1 MVGTVHSTAMMIAAR
16 EAHGEEI
23 ARAAS
28 PAADLP
34 RPLLLTGASVVC
46 SISEE
51 IFSGIAMGSR
61 VLTGQAS
68 LRIWMML

>member
-1 MVGTVHSTAMMIAAR
+1 MVHSTAMTIAAT

-34 RPLLLTGASVVC
+34 RCFFGGASVVC
-46 SISEE
+46 SISGE

-61 VLTGQAS
+61 VLMAQAS
-68 LRIWMML
+68 FRIWRML

>member
-1 MVGTVHSTAMMIAAR
+1 MTMAAKDAQR
-16 EAHGEEI
+16 DEI

-28 PAADLP
+28 PAADF
-34 RPLLLTGASVVC
+34 RGRFLTGASVVC

-68 LRIWMML
+68 LRIWTML

>member
-1 MVGTVHSTAMMIAAR
+1 MVHSTAMTIAAKD
-16 EAHGEEI
+16 AHGEEI

-34 RPLLLTGASVVC
+34 RFFFGGASVVC
-46 SISEE
+46 SMSGE

-61 VLTGQAS
+61 VLMLRPPFAS
-68 LRIWMML
+68 GGCCR

>member
-1 MVGTVHSTAMMIAAR
+1 M
-16 EAHGEEI
+16 I

-28 PAADLP
+28 PAADF
-34 RPLLLTGASVVC
+34 LLRRFFTGASVVC

-61 VLTGQAS
+61 VLMAQAS
-68 LRIWMML
+68 LRIWTML